1 MALHARTKLTHSRL
15 YPFNPLRCALQY
27 PEIQDALSELL
38 VSRKASPNIQSLSPH
53 LFGLEGCI
61 ASFGALQIIIRQKY
75 NHR

>member
-1 MALHARTKLTHSRL
+1 
-15 YPFNPLRCALQY
+15 LQY